1 MITMAVTWNMRTILL
16 YTYSKCLWIGNIV
29 WHFCHITLLFVN
41 LFSSPFVFSLPCFCI
56 IFLLVPSASLSS
68 ACARVCA
75 QAHLHTP
82 AWVSIEMLFELFYGN
97 STSLYKS
104 TTSLCIFF
112 FFATAQVGRQ
122 NKIRLSSDSCVV
134 SPCLRIIFSLSL
146 SARTCACPRAHVCV
160 LASSLVVVRR
170 PHIASI
176 VLLLLHPSVHLYV
189 CMCVC
194 VRSF

>member
-1 MITMAVTWNMRTILL
+1 MRHSLTMITLAATWNMRTILL

-41 LFSSPFVFSLPCFCI
+41 LFSSPFFFSLPCFCI

-82 AWVSIEMLFELFYGN
+82 AWFRLKCFSSCSTEILPLSINLLQVYVF
-97 STSLYKS
+97 
-104 TTSLCIFF
+104 FF

-160 LASSLVVVRR
+160 LASSLVVV
-170 PHIASI
+170 
-176 VLLLLHPSVHLYV
+176 LVHT
-189 CMCVC
+189 
-194 VRSF
+194 